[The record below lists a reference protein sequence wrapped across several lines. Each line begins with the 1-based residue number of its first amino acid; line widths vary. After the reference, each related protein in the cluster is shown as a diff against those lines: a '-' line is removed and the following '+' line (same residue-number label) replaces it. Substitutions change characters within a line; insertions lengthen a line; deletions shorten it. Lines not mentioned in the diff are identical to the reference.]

1 MLHAKAR
8 RMTQPI
14 DFSTPRR
21 QSLLGV
27 VVYFI
32 KNGRALL
39 SALIVLWATAGKFD
53 NGNLYLALGLLF
65 FLILI
70 FTISYLQY
78 RNFTF
83 HIEGDEVVIHHG
95 VIFKEKR
102 IIPFDRIQSVNLNQ
116 NFIQQILQVVGLK
129 IDSAG
134 SQQKE
139 LEISALDERTAR
151 AFQLALQQ
159 RPAEI
164 NADSVPSTPE
174 KTLLLRLDVGDLL
187 KVGLT
192 ENHLR
197 SGLLAVAVVF
207 GYYSQFS
214 EYLEDYLSDYVSTDL
229 TAYIPEIVRMGLI
242 LVVTGIFIFIII
254 SVILSLVRTF
264 LRFFEFRAWL
274 EEGIIGI
281 SSGLL
286 KRVEYRIPVSKVQYL
301 IWSTNPLRKILGF
314 ESIVVKQAQPQRA
327 QRKPQQA
334 IAIPACYDKQSRA
347 LENVV
352 FNREI
357 RNGFNLNRPS
367 IIPYLIISAY
377 VSVGL
382 TLLVLFATSFT
393 SAIFWPAVLL
403 IPTIIFLGY
412 KYGKSVVVDW
422 QDDVLI
428 IHKGW
433 VFPKRYV
440 IPVYKAQ
447 SVAFKQSVFLRRR
460 SLANFVFYTASGK
473 VMIRFLPQEVVI
485 NLYNFILYKTEDYKG
500 SWM

>member
-1 MLHAKAR
+1 
-8 RMTQPI
+8 MTQQI
-14 DFSTPRR
+14 DFSVPRR

-27 VVYFI
+27 VVYFV
-32 KNGRALL
+32 KNGRALV

-53 NGNLYLALGLLF
+53 NGNLYLTLGLIVF
-65 FLILI
+65 VILV

-83 HIEGDEVVIHHG
+83 HIDGDEVVIHHG
-95 VIFKEKR
+95 VIVKEKR

-151 AFQLALQQ
+151 AFQAALQQ
-159 RPAEI
+159 RPVQAGD
-164 NADSVPSTPE
+164 DSTSTEPLTAK
-174 KTLLLRLDVGDLL
+174 KTLLLKLDVGDLL

-214 EYLEDYLSDYVSTDL
+214 EYLEDYMSEYVSTDL
-229 TAYIPEIVRMGLI
+229 TEYIPEIVRMGLI
-242 LVVTGIFIFIII
+242 LVVTGILIFSLI

-274 EEGIIGI
+274 EEDIIGI

-352 FNREI
+352 FSREI
-357 RNGFNLNRPS
+357 DAGSKQFSAN
-367 IIPYLIISAY
+367 IIPYVLISTY
-377 VSVGL
+377 VAIAA
-382 TLLVLFATSFT
+382 TLIVLFITAIT
-393 SAIFWPAVLL
+393 SAVFWPAVLL
-403 IPTIIFLGY
+403 IPTIIFFGY
-412 KYGKSVVVDW
+412 KYGKSVSVDW
-422 QDDVLI
+422 QEDVLI

-447 SVAFKQSVFLRRR
+447 SVAFKQSIFLKRR

-473 VMIRFLPQEVVI
+473 VMVRFLPQELVI